1 MFNCLN
7 NEQENPNRNLLI
19 QKIVQ
24 GTVHE
29 SFKELKI
36 TNQKND
42 RGQQSRADNLN
53 NILND
58 IQPDI
63 FILIKAKVSKKFELK
78 FQKYTAF
85 VKSIGINN
93 TEGIIIL
100 VSDTFVS
107 AIAETTE
114 TKNPNLY
121 TLKLQTSTRSY
132 IIGAYGP
139 Q

>member
-1 MFNCLN
+1 M
-7 NEQENPNRNLLI
+7 
-19 QKIVQ
+19 
-24 GTVHE
+24 
-29 SFKELKI
+29 KI

-42 RGQQSRADNLN
+42 RGRQSRADNLN

-78 FQKYTAF
+78 FPNYTAF
-85 VKSIGINN
+85 VKSIGIDN

-100 VSDTFVS
+100 VSNTFVS

-114 TKNPNLY
+114 NKNPNLY

-132 IIGAYGP
+132 IIGAYGL

>member
-1 MFNCLN
+1 M
-7 NEQENPNRNLLI
+7 
-19 QKIVQ
+19 
-24 GTVHE
+24 
-29 SFKELKI
+29 KI

-85 VKSIGINN
+85 GKSIGINN

>member
-1 MFNCLN
+1 M
-7 NEQENPNRNLLI
+7 
-19 QKIVQ
+19 
-24 GTVHE
+24 
-29 SFKELKI
+29 KI

-42 RGQQSRADNLN
+42 RGRQSRADNLN

-78 FQKYTAF
+78 FPKYTAF

-100 VSDTFVS
+100 VSNTFVS

-114 TKNPNLY
+114 NKNPNLY

-132 IIGAYGP
+132 IIGAYGL